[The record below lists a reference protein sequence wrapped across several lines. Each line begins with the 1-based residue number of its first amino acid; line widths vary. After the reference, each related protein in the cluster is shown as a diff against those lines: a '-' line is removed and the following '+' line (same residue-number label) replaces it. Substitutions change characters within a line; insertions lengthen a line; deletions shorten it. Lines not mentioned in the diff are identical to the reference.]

1 MNYRSL
7 YKLGTIGVSFEAY
20 SDMKIWGIPLWKL
33 DPYRI
38 RDSKESPD
46 LSISLTISEKQM
58 QPGKLLK
65 KESAGFFQH
74 IIYEL
79 PDGMIW
85 QYERSKN
92 HELQLRYYISSKW
105 DQIQLLEDHSHT
117 DGHLAFEYLGQ
128 IIPPVMLRHC
138 MLTFHGVLME
148 YEGYGIIISAPS
160 GTGKTTHAR
169 MWRDLRRALIIN
181 GDRAACQKVDGIW
194 TGFGLPWSGTS
205 GEQINRS
212 IPIKAMVVLE
222 RNEENRAFQ
231 IKGMEAFLSAWANV
245 LKPNWDTALSEKA
258 LDLLEDFLR
267 TIPVI
272 RLCCRPDADSVEVLS
287 HVLEGIR

>member
-1 MNYRSL
+1 
-7 YKLGTIGVSFEAY
+7 
-20 SDMKIWGIPLWKL
+20 
-33 DPYRI
+33 
-38 RDSKESPD
+38 
-46 LSISLTISEKQM
+46 
-58 QPGKLLK
+58 
-65 KESAGFFQH
+65 
-74 IIYEL
+74 
-79 PDGMIW
+79 MIW